1 MRRVHR
7 PTLAPTP
14 PRRVP
19 AAPLT
24 SFAALAAI
32 LGAGACADAPPPAA
46 DPEPWPTPAQE
57 TLAMEKGAA
66 AADALVGT
74 LIGHLTA
81 ALDEGGPE
89 GAIAFCATEAL
100 LLTADAVGSMEG
112 VEIKRT
118 STRVRNPANA
128 PDSLE
133 ALALAYFEEQLGA
146 TGTLPAAWLQAEGEA
161 ALRYYRP
168 LVVNQLCVQCH
179 GPMGALSPAVLA
191 ALDERYP
198 EDQATGYLAGD
209 LRGLIRV
216 RIARSALEA
225 QEP

>member
-1 MRRVHR
+1 MRRVR
-7 PTLAPTP
+7 SATALM
-14 PRRVP
+14 
-19 AAPLT
+19 
-24 SFAALAAI
+24 ALALA
-32 LGAGACADAPPPAA
+32 LALGACADARTPEPTA
-46 DPEPWPTPAQE
+46 EPWPTPEQE
-57 TLAMEKGAA
+57 TLASEKGAA

-81 ALDEGGPE
+81 ALDSAGPE
-89 GAIAFCATEAL
+89 GAIDFCATEAL
-100 LLTADAVGSMEG
+100 LLTADAVATMQGID
-112 VEIKRT
+112 IKRT

-146 TGTLPAAWLQAEGEA
+146 TGALPTAWIQPEGDA

-198 EDQATGYLAGD
+198 DDEATGYLAGD
-209 LRGLIRV
+209 FRGLIRV
-216 RIARSALEA
+216 RVARSALA
-225 QEP
+225 TAP